1 MPDTQTDAPQPTESL
16 TEALM
21 ATGHFQDHPDGSLA
35 TDMDIRHARGLASAM
50 IGPARPC
57 VIRCPDGV
65 LLLTPPRAGSRADS
79 LKAAGWDVVAQPG
92 GMIIAW
98 RKSKP
103 SKGADWGSAVAG
115 ARDELMSRVSSAPPE
130 GILGVVARAGGGG
143 IDEIGLVLA
152 PQADTHA
159 EAKALAGGD
168 IKSAGRTFLVD
179 AFRGSVPKGFDVV
192 PAKDD

>member
-1 MPDTQTDAPQPTESL
+1 MPDTQTDADRPTESL
-16 TEALM
+16 AEALM

-35 TDMDIRHARGLASAM
+35 TDMDIRHAKGLASAM

-79 LKAAGWDVVAQPG
+79 LKTAGWDVVAQPG
-92 GMIIAW
+92 GTIVAW

-103 SKGADWGSAVAG
+103 AKGGDWTSAVAG
-115 ARDELMSRVSSAPPE
+115 ARDELMSRVSSSPPE
-130 GILGVVARAGGGG
+130 GVLGVVARAGGGG

-152 PQADTHA
+152 PQTDARA
-159 EAKALAGGD
+159 EAQALASGD
-168 IKSAGRTFLVD
+168 IESGGRTFLVD
-179 AFRGSVPKGFDVV
+179 TFRGSVPNGFETV
-192 PAKDD
+192 PSSG

>member
-1 MPDTQTDAPQPTESL
+1 MADTQPNAQPSESL
-16 TEALM
+16 EEALL

-65 LLLTPPRAGSRADS
+65 LLLTPPRAGSRADT
-79 LKAAGWDVVAQPG
+79 LKAAGWDVAAQPG
-92 GMIIAW
+92 GTIVAW

-103 SKGADWGSAVAG
+103 GKGGDWDAAVAG

-130 GILGVVARAGGGG
+130 GILGVVARHGGGG
-143 IDEIGLVLA
+143 VDEIGLVLA
-152 PQADTHA
+152 PSADTRA
-159 EAKALAGGD
+159 EARALAGGD
-168 IKSAGRTFLVD
+168 IESGGHTFLVD
-179 AFRGSVPKGFDVV
+179 AFRGSVPRGFDAV
-192 PAKDD
+192 PGAPA